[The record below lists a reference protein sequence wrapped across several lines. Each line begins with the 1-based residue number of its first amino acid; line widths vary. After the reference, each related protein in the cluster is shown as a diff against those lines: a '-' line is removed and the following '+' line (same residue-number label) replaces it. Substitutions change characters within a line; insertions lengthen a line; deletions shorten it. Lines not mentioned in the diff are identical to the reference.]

1 MSNEVKDELVDSAT
15 SDLRKN
21 DWKPLVKPAVHV
33 ETDHLAESKL
43 SPEQIIA
50 ISKLV
55 EKTTRAAV
63 KEATYDPRMAAQV
76 LPKKVVPITDFSKL
90 TMDAVYDL
98 SVPIEAKAFMSADVL
113 AFHLKDTNYE
123 GRWVNK
129 NPQNLGDKIAKG
141 FTYVTP
147 QDLVSIESIQ
157 TGTDAEGH
165 FCFHD
170 VVAMKIDKATYYA
183 ALRAAHERALA
194 TTNQANARKRA
205 ANAAND
211 FMGQES
217 GNDYHTAAANK
228 KMVFYDPDVAI

>member
-1 MSNEVKDELVDSAT
+1 MSTEVEKAT
-15 SDLRKN
+15 EDLRGN
-21 DWKPLVKPAVHV
+21 DWKPLVKPVQHV
-33 ETDHLAESKL
+33 EPPAGYTLT
-43 SPEQIIA
+43 PEQVIL
-50 ISKLV
+50 ISKEV
-55 EKTTRAAV
+55 ERQTKEAV
-63 KEATYDPRMAAQV
+63 KQATYNPNMPAQV
-76 LPKKVVPITDFSKL
+76 LPKKAAPITDFSNL
-90 TMDAVYDL
+90 TLDSVYDL

-147 QDLVSIESIQ
+147 EDLVSIESIQ
-157 TGTDAEGH
+157 TGTDSQGH

-205 ANAAND
+205 AASANE

-217 GNDYHTAAANK
+217 GNDYYSAAAQK
-228 KMVFYDPDVAI
+228 KMQFYDPDVTI

>member
-1 MSNEVKDELVDSAT
+1 MSNTEDKLVDSAT
-15 SDLRKN
+15 ADLRGN
-21 DWKPLVKPAVHV
+21 DWKPLVKPTLHV
-33 ETDHLAESKL
+33 DTQPTATLTA
-43 SPEQIIA
+43 EQIIA
-50 ISKLV
+50 ISKEV
-55 EKTTRAAV
+55 ERQTRAAV
-63 KEATYDPRMAAQV
+63 KEAKFDSSLPGQV
-76 LPKKVVPITDFSKL
+76 LPKKAAPITDFSTL

-98 SVPIEAKAFMSADVL
+98 SVPIVAKAFMSADVL

-147 QDLVSIESIQ
+147 QDLVSIDSIQ

-194 TTNQANARKRA
+194 TTNQSAMRKRA
-205 ANAAND
+205 ATAAND
-211 FMGQES
+211 YMGQEA
-217 GNDYHTAAANK
+217 GNDYHSAAANK
-228 KMVFYDPDVAI
+228 KMTFYDPDVSI